1 MVEQRLPQGHSDRIN
16 SLSWASDSTRL
27 ASTSSDQTAR
37 VWLSNHGTT
46 LYTYPAPGGA
56 PMGEIAWSHND
67 RTIATYG
74 GDGKISLLDAQTG
87 KVRTAYTS
95 GVVYSLSW
103 SPDDAYLVTGNYDNT
118 ARIWRLA

>member
-1 MVEQRLPQGHSDRIN
+1 MK
-16 SLSWASDSTRL
+16 
-27 ASTSSDQTAR
+27 
-37 VWLSNHGTT
+37 
-46 LYTYPAPGGA
+46 
-56 PMGEIAWSHND
+56 MGEMRYHTVKKEYTKARKFAMGEVAWSHND